1 MTRYKAP
8 SASALLD
15 IIEIYFSQVL
25 PSDGIEFIHR
35 GDFMRDFV
43 DNKVPT
49 SLLQSILLVS
59 GRILPSADADDVD
72 GGQDLA
78 KLACDLKMGMMADS
92 DRFSIVKLVVLLNI
106 RLHEQNAGRHG
117 SVWFLVSLIT
127 RMALALGLN
136 IPGAEACDKEAELKR
151 RLMWA
156 CHAADSQAA
165 GGILEYTLTDRR
177 TMGIALPASE
187 RAFALG
193 LAARGRLLDEVEF
206 DPITGADD
214 TEGTANRYIRIIA
227 LRNDIL
233 RFVIP
238 LDRDVADSQ
247 LY

>member
-1 MTRYKAP
+1 MARYKAP
-8 SASALLD
+8 SPTAFLD
-15 IIEIYFSQVL
+15 TIEIYFSQVL
-25 PSDGIEFIHR
+25 PSDGIEFVHR

-49 SLLQSILLVS
+49 TLLQSILLVS
-59 GRILPSADADDVD
+59 GRFLPSADTDDLD
-72 GGQDLA
+72 GGHDLA
-78 KLACDLKMGMMADS
+78 KLASDLKMGIMADS

-117 SVWFLVSLIT
+117 SVWLLVSLIT
-127 RMALALGLN
+127 RMAFALGLN
-136 IPGAEACDKEAELKR
+136 IARTDSCDKEAELKR

-156 CHAADSQAA
+156 AHAADSQAA

-193 LAARGRLLDEVEF
+193 LPGRGRMLDEVEF
-206 DPITGADD
+206 DPITGPDNV
-214 TEGTANRYIRIIA
+214 EGIANRYIRIIA

-233 RFVIP
+233 R
-238 LDRDVADSQ
+238 
-247 LY
+247 